1 MRPDSGLCVEPR
13 YRAPVDRT
21 PTTFTVAASSAGPSA
36 LSLAPVRAAPA
47 AMPSRSPDTL
57 DTAEVYRRAESLLG
71 AFGQAMTIAQD
82 RRASETL
89 DVLLTAQHEHMALF
103 IQGMA
108 EQRRDYGE
116 ALERAFERFAQDMAP
131 ESILTVGETFRVS
144 AGEITGALRRG
155 EHMQGRI
162 LEVLTVI
169 RDQLG
174 ELARQGSVLAATIS
188 AAKAEEPRPDKTT
201 PDKPA
206 LALVQP
212 AKKAAPDSPLL
223 HLDDDE

>member
-1 MRPDSGLCVEPR
+1 
-13 YRAPVDRT
+13 
-21 PTTFTVAASSAGPSA
+21 
-36 LSLAPVRAAPA
+36 
-47 AMPSRSPDTL
+47 
-57 DTAEVYRRAESLLG
+57 
-71 AFGQAMTIAQD
+71 MTIAQD

-103 IQGMA
+103 TQGMA

-116 ALERAFERFAQDMAP
+116 ALERAFERFAQEMAP

-155 EHMQGRI
+155 EHMQGRV
-162 LEVLTVI
+162 LEVLTEI
-169 RDQLG
+169 REQLRD
-174 ELARQGSVLAATIS
+174 LARHGAVLAAS
-188 AAKAEEPRPDKTT
+188 AGAAKAEEPRSDKVA
-201 PDKPA
+201 PEKPA